1 MSSTDERS
9 LALRVLQGDRDA
21 FGEIVQRHQQA
32 VFNASYHVLGN
43 VHDAEDAA
51 QEAFIRAYQ
60 FFDQFDL
67 DRLLGPWLV
76 RIAINV
82 CLNRVEGHKPVADLD
97 DELAPLSDPNPGPEA
112 QTIARDRDEIIRYE
126 LSRLPPRYRVVIE
139 LRHFQDLSYEQIAEI
154 LKRPLSDVKSDLFRA
169 RKLLAD
175 RIKSQL

>member
-9 LALRVLQGDRDA
+9 LASRVLQGDRDA

-60 FFDQFDL
+60 FFNQYDL
-67 DRLLGPWLV
+67 DRPLEPWLL

-82 CLNRVEGHKPVADLD
+82 CLNRVEGHKSVVDLD
-97 DELAPLSDPNPGPEA
+97 DERAPLPDSNPGPEA
-112 QTIARDRDEIIRYE
+112 QTITRDRDEIIRYE

-139 LRHFQDLSYEQIAEI
+139 LRHVQELSYEQIAKI

-175 RIKSQL
+175 RIKNQL